1 MANNLI
7 TRQEYKAYKGINS
20 TNQDAAIDAIIPKV
34 SKLIKTL
41 CKRTFVD
48 YVDDPKIEVF
58 KGGAPFLLLNETP
71 VMQIISVEY
80 SEDYGSTYTDLT
92 EYTDYALNTEDDTLV
107 PIGVT
112 EFPSLIN
119 GYKVTYLAGF
129 ETIPEDLKLAALDL
143 TEYYLRND
151 AAVHSPK
158 APGTNSVQ
166 IEYISVATLPA
177 HIRRVINQY
186 MLHYG

>member
-1 MANNLI
+1 MATNLI
-7 TRQEYKAYKGINS
+7 TRQEYKAYKGISS

-34 SKLIKTL
+34 SKLIKTI
-41 CKRTFVD
+41 CKRTFID

-58 KGGAPFLLLNETP
+58 AGGTPFLLLNETP
-71 VMQIISVEY
+71 VIQVISLEY
-80 SEDYGSTYTDLT
+80 SIDYGNTYTELV
-92 EYTDYALNTEDDTLV
+92 EFTDFALNTEDDTVV

-112 EFPSLIN
+112 EFPKYVN
-119 GYKVTYLAGF
+119 GYKISYLAGF
-129 ETIPEDLKLAALDL
+129 ETVPDDLKLAALDL
-143 TEYYLRND
+143 TEYYIRND

-166 IEYISVATLPA
+166 IEYISASTLPA
-177 HIRRVINQY
+177 HIRRVLNQY